1 MFTPK
6 DNKSIS
12 NLHRL
17 APKYPSRSYLLSRLL
32 HTANDY
38 PDPQLQTRMLSSPG
52 IRYFLIPILRY
63 FPLYFQSTVKSLIIK
78 GYLNKQ
84 LNHRL
89 NKRRFRTYGTVY
101 GCWRDPWTS
110 ETRDQSRWI
119 SRSWTEVYTQAGP
132 KSLPALTNGHN
143 IAFLHIETGRAMS
156 RDVTMSLFV
165 TRSQH

>member
-12 NLHRL
+12 NFHRL

-63 FPLYFQSTVKSLIIK
+63 FPLYFQSTVNSLIIK
-78 GYLNKQ
+78 GCLNKQ

-110 ETRDQSRWI
+110 ETRGRSRWI
-119 SRSWTEVYTQAGP
+119 ARSWTEVYTLNQNSKAYLHWPMVTISPSFTSKQGEQWAGM
-132 KSLPALTNGHN
+132 L
-143 IAFLHIETGRAMS
+143 RC
-156 RDVTMSLFV
+156 LF
-165 TRSQH
+165 S